1 MAQIA
6 LPSAPVPRAENYS
19 PSTSLKERNRI
30 TVLVN
35 SVAGTNAMTKSD
47 LGERRF
53 LWLILPGCRPSLTSE
68 KESKHSSKNWSR
80 ERRRTLL
87 PGLFSGLLS
96 CLSYITRPP
105 LPRDGTTAM
114 VFTGTNCW
122 ALHTISII
130 NQDNLSQTCSQAT
143 LTVAI
148 LQLRLLLFR
157 SH

>member
-19 PSTSLKERNRI
+19 PSSSLKERNRI

-68 KESKHSSKNWSR
+68 QESKHSSKNWSR

-105 LPRDGTTAM
+105 LTQRWDHCYGIHWYQLLGPP
-114 VFTGTNCW
+114 
-122 ALHTISII
+122 HHI
-130 NQDNLSQTCSQAT
+130 NHKSRQS
-143 LTVAI
+143 LTDTFPGHPDCGNSSTETPA
-148 LQLRLLLFR
+148 F
-157 SH
+157 